1 MDTLTTENLYDRFVK
16 LNEDLADK
24 EENEPTD
31 VSESQDEF
39 NNVELD
45 NSNLNTVEHEI
56 SACVYI

>member
-31 VSESQDEF
+31 VSESQDKF